1 MITVGIRG
9 AITVEKNTKECIFAS
24 TKELVSEIMKQNNL
38 KEQDIASIIFT
49 ATPDL
54 DAAFPAAAVREMG
67 LNEAALLDA
76 VEMNVK
82 GSMPRVIRVLMHV
95 NVKEGFKPKHIYLK
109 EAVKLRSDMF
119 CKK

>member
-9 AITVEKNTKECIFAS
+9 AITVEENTNECIFAS
-24 TKELVSEIMKQNNL
+24 TKELISAIMDQNGI
-38 KEQDIASIIFT
+38 KEADIASIIFT

-82 GSMPRVIRVLMHV
+82 DSMPRVIRVLMHI
-95 NVKEGFKPKHIYLK
+95 NAEKGFKPKHIYLK
-109 EAVKLRSDMF
+109 DAVKLRSDL
-119 CKK
+119 CS